1 MRLKRFEDAPYAR
14 APDETD
20 VNLRAYFDAMD
31 ETKVRSVDLD
41 WSDEQLR
48 RWDGNFRNDGALMMV
63 CCDRDVRIDEYRRVL
78 GEFLQFKNADEKAQ
92 TPSE

>member
-1 MRLKRFEDAPYAR
+1 
-14 APDETD
+14 
-20 VNLRAYFDAMD
+20 MD
-31 ETKVRSVDLD
+31 GTKVRSVDLD

-78 GEFLQFKNADEKAQ
+78 GEFLQFKKTGGKASD
-92 TPSE
+92 SEGAASE